1 MDDSYVAGI
10 VGLLWVSLF
19 HYHGFRDVTISEIAE
34 HRKEMAARLNLGFEA
49 LHPKDLAERYDAA
62 MKAGDETW
70 GFDVIVDCT
79 GTYIVTGK

>member
-19 HYHGFRDVTISEIAE
+19 HYQRFRDVSISEVAE

-79 GTYIVTGK
+79 GTYN